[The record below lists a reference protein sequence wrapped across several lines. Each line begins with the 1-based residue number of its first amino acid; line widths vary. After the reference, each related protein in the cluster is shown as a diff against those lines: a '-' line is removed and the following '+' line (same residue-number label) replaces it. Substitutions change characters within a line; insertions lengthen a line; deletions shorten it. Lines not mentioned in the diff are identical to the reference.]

1 MARQLR
7 RRLIKVNKE
16 TLRLEI
22 RQEILKFTPELR
34 ENKSRLISLKLSVLL
49 NEIRSEHSVTR
60 LGGFSPLRDEPL
72 WWHSFSGEE
81 FDWLAVHMHD
91 DKTLSFH
98 RVEISDY
105 REEKLGLKLSEEV
118 LLRPAVP
125 DALLVPGVAFDSNK
139 NRLGRGGGY
148 YDRYLQNFSGPKI
161 GIFYSEQER
170 KAFEVEPHDMKLD
183 YIVTDKKIIY

>member
-7 RRLIKVNKE
+7 RRLTKVNKE

-22 RQEILKFTPELR
+22 RQEILKFAPELR

-98 RVEISDY
+98 QVNFSDY
-105 REEKLGLKLSEEV
+105 REAKLGLKLEENILSKSV
-118 LLRPAVP
+118 VP
-125 DALLVPGVAFDSNK
+125 QALLVPGVAFDCNK

-148 YDRYLQNFSGPKI
+148 YDRYLQSFAGPKI

-170 KAFEVEPHDMKLD
+170 EFLEVEPHDMKLD
-183 YIVTDKKIIY
+183 YIITDKKIIF